1 MRAAPAAFAALVL
14 AALAPGCG
22 GGEPEHPNVVLVVS
36 DTLRADALSCYG
48 GPARTPHL
56 CALAERGTLFENA
69 YSAAPWTLPSAV
81 SLFTGAPASAFS
93 QRPIGEAGPAAYHVP
108 DAERLLPE
116 ALAERGYALRF
127 DVENRVAL
135 RANVFQGFE
144 PLPKPRPVHDVEDP
158 RAVRMER
165 VLEFLSAPPRPFF
178 LVRWFL
184 DPHAPY
190 APPPS
195 RLGRLELLA
204 EGLPHPLEF
213 YASLGQK
220 RAENRLAE
228 HAPGFSAGELRLLR
242 ALYHAEVEWMD
253 DLAGRMIDMLA
264 LRGLL
269 PRSIVVFTSDHGE
282 SFGEH
287 GRFLHGHS
295 LSEELL
301 RVPLIVA
308 GPGIQAGQRVTQPV
322 SLADLVPTLRELLGV
337 AAPPDGDPLASFA
350 PLLRGGAAGE
360 GRAVYAGSPKDAERG
375 VDALIAGRTKLVA
388 LPDGGFALYDLAAD
402 PGETRDLSSERPGEV
417 AALRERLDGIRFA
430 SEDQRRRRLAERSP
444 AELEQEA
451 RDTERELRTLGYVD

>member
-1 MRAAPAAFAALVL
+1 MRAALAAFAFLVV
-14 AALAPGCG
+14 AALALGCG
-22 GGEPEHPNVVLVVS
+22 AAKPSSLNVVLVVS

-48 GPARTPHL
+48 GSARTPNL

-69 YSAAPWTLPSAV
+69 YSAAPWTLPSIV
-81 SLFTGAPASAFS
+81 SLFTGAPPSAFS
-93 QRPIGEAGPAAYHVP
+93 DRPIGEPAAVYHVP
-108 DAERLLPE
+108 DGETLLSE
-116 ALAERGYALRF
+116 ALAERGYTLRF
-127 DVENRVAL
+127 DVENRVTL

-144 PLPKPRPVHDVEDP
+144 PLPDPRPVHDIEDP

-165 VLEFLSAPPRPFF
+165 VLEFLSSPPRPFF

-195 RLGRLELLA
+195 RLAPLERLA
-204 EGLPHPLEF
+204 EGLPHPLSF

-220 RAENRLAE
+220 QAANRLDD
-228 HAPGFSAGELRLLR
+228 HAPSFSPDEIRLLR
-242 ALYHAEVEWMD
+242 ALYDAEVEWMD
-253 DLAGRMIDMLA
+253 DLVGRMIDMMV

-269 PRSIVVFTSDHGE
+269 QRSIVVFTSDHGE

-287 GRFLHGHS
+287 GMFLHGHS

-301 RVPLIVA
+301 RVPLIVT
-308 GPGIQAGQRVTQPV
+308 GPGIQAGQRVTQLV

-337 AAPPDGDPLASFA
+337 PTPPDGDPRASFA
-350 PLLRGGAAGE
+350 PLLRGGAAADE
-360 GRAVYAGSPKDAERG
+360 RVVYAGSAKQAQRG
-375 VDALIAGRTKLVA
+375 VDALVAGTSKLVA
-388 LPDGGFALYDLAAD
+388 LPDGRFVLYDLAAD
-402 PGETRDLSSERPGEV
+402 PGETRDLAAERPDEV

-444 AELEQEA
+444 AELEQDR
-451 RDTERELRTLGYVD
+451 RDTERELRALGYVE